1 MARERVCPLDFSRQF
16 PKHVDSVKQ
25 SSHGLIIAGAL
36 VALSIALGASPLAAQ
51 TPPTPDQRRQAS
63 AAYDQ
68 GVAARASG
76 NHASA
81 ASFFET
87 ADRLAP
93 SSVALG
99 NAIRAH
105 RDAHSPAHDARA
117 ATLSLRLITR
127 YPGDARA
134 VAYSRNVV
142 QELGSSLTRVTVRCD
157 RCEVEIDHALS
168 AEFEFFL
175 EPGAH
180 TVVGYWGTRTRSR
193 TFTATSGANQTI
205 ALETPPE
212 DTTHGVVAASSAS
225 PPPVHGGDSSSS
237 GPSII
242 QPPPPNTGLPPAVAL
257 VGTVLTVGLGATLAW
272 STADMYAGVQP
283 YEAAPSLVLLTDGQ
297 AREVRTDVL
306 IGATAVV
313 GAATVVTL
321 IFTRWGG
328 ARHIEAAPAV
338 SGAVGMAPGLSLR
351 GSF

>member
-1 MARERVCPLDFSRQF
+1 MKRSYLRPS
-16 PKHVDSVKQ
+16 
-25 SSHGLIIAGAL
+25 GAGAL
-36 VALSIALGASPLAAQ
+36 LALAIALGAPSAGGQ

-93 SSVALG
+93 SSIALG

-105 RDAHSPAHDARA
+105 RDAHTPAHDARA

-127 YPGDARA
+127 YPGDARF
-134 VAYSRNVV
+134 VAYARNVV
-142 QELGSSLTRVTVRCD
+142 QELGASLTRVTVQCTG
-157 RCEVEIDHALS
+157 CEVEIDHSLS

-180 TVVGYWGTRTRSR
+180 TVVGYWGSRTRSR
-193 TFTATSGANQTI
+193 EFTAAAGSTQTI
-205 ALETPPE
+205 ALETPAAEP
-212 DTTHGVVAASSAS
+212 TNHAIASSAS
-225 PPPVHGGDSSSS
+225 PGPGHNGNASS
-237 GPSII
+237 GPPVI
-242 QPPPPNTGLPPAVAL
+242 QPPPPSGGLPPAVAI
-257 VGTVLTVGLGATLAW
+257 VGAVLTVGLGATLAW
-272 STADMYAGVQP
+272 STVDMYAGVGP
-283 YEAAPSLVLLTDGQ
+283 YEEAARNGAANAPQLLADGQ
-297 AREVRTDVL
+297 GREVRTDVL
-306 IGATAVV
+306 IGATAVL
-313 GAATVVTL
+313 GAATIVTL

-328 ARHIEAAPAV
+328 SRRVEAAPAA
-338 SGAVGMAPGLSLR
+338 SGATGMIPGLTLR